1 MRTLADTIKA
11 LPSPSLPQLPAPPYT
26 GTTGDPKV
34 GLAVKSMQHHTSDEG
49 WVLFAGLEA
58 AGYDLA
64 GANMLTRYAELGR
77 LQGFQNLT
85 DVRAILEMRNPGT
98 VVLQDKREYEGRTAG
113 PGFDRKETFTNVGAL
128 KDRNDI
134 WKVTVLKDAHQYPE
148 YHRNSA
154 EEIGCHAWIT
164 YYHPTIVHHL
174 APWTRT
180 QHLIRTYHT
189 VDAGLVPNYT
199 SDERHFC
206 LISGARLPKVYP
218 LRERLWLSE
227 LNIGRL
233 AHPGYGR
240 QRCFTP
246 DYLRTLSRYKVAICT
261 SSIYGYAIRKIV
273 EATACGCM
281 VVTDLPIDDVLPGID
296 ANLVRIST
304 DLPIPEI
311 KVLLERLA
319 KEYEPRRQKQ
329 FAEIAMAGYDYRVEG
344 RRLAAA
350 IEKLR
355 REYNDPT

>member
-1 MRTLADTIKA
+1 MRTIADTIKT
-11 LPSPSLPQLPAPPYT
+11 LPSPNLPQLPAPLYT

-49 WVLFAGLEA
+49 FQIFAGLEA
-58 AGYDLA
+58 AGYNLRGYVYQLA
-64 GANMLTRYAELGR
+64 GV
-77 LQGFQNLT
+77 
-85 DVRAILEMRNPGT
+85 DVPQILLDTKPGT

-113 PGFDRKETFTNVGAL
+113 PGFDRRETFTNVGAL
-128 KDRNDI
+128 KERNDI

-154 EEIGCHAWIT
+154 EEIGAHAWIT
-164 YYHPTIVHHL
+164 YYHPTLVHHL

-199 SDERHFC
+199 PDERHDV
-206 LISGARLPKVYP
+206 LLSGARLPKVYP

-246 DYLRTLSRYKVAICT
+246 DYLRTLSRYRVAICT
-261 SSIYGYAIRKIV
+261 SSIYGYSIRKII
-273 EATACGCM
+273 EATACGCI
-281 VVTDLPIDDVLPGID
+281 VVTDLPSDDILPGID
-296 ANLVRIST
+296 SNLVRISP
-304 DLPIPEI
+304 DLPIPEV

-319 KEYEPRRQKQ
+319 KEYDPRRQKQ

-344 RRLAAA
+344 RRLAKA
-350 IEKLR
+350 IEELR
-355 REYNDPT
+355 GNYK